1 MQKRKHNSTVILS
14 LTKHKKEYPLEKDN
28 LFNRWGCEYW
38 AVTSKKMNLGH
49 ILTSDTEIK
58 IRVDE
63 SPNCEAGNHQ
73 NSRDFV
79 TSGTTV
85 SCYSSF

>member
-1 MQKRKHNSTVILS
+1 
-14 LTKHKKEYPLEKDN
+14 
-28 LFNRWGCEYW
+28 
-38 AVTSKKMNLGH
+38 MNLGH

-85 SCYSSF
+85 SCYSSLEGRKTKPKINYMDSIKERAVVQLWKHST